1 MVKTASGKA
10 REDGAVSM
18 KYLAGTQ
25 YEATEK
31 WQEKVFS
38 TLVSLGFA
46 NEIGGNAGPTE
57 TKRKRARDA
66 KGKLK
71 ADDPSTPD
79 VNEAWE
85 EPTPPK
91 KKRGRPPKVKK

>member
-1 MVKTASGKA
+1 MKIMMVKTASGKA

-57 TKRKRARDA
+57 TKATKSKPA
-66 KGKLK
+66 K
-71 ADDPSTPD
+71 S
-79 VNEAWE
+79 
-85 EPTPPK
+85 
-91 KKRGRPPKVKK
+91 KRGRPPKKKTN